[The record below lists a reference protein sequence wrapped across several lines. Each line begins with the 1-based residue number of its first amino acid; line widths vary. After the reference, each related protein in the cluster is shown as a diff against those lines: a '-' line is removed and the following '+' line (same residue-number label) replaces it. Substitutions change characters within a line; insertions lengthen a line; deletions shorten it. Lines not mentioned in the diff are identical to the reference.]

1 MRRQIKL
8 VIYLFTIVNL
18 FCHFSLKIALA
29 AELPK
34 FDLKTETIYQ
44 YVDAGKT
51 KVTINYSLTNL
62 SSAFFASQYAVQIN
76 SGTDIRNL
84 KAFDSGGALT
94 IESKV
99 DGNKPKEI
107 VTFKSPVAGI
117 GKVQKWTVSYESSNL
132 IKKNSSLIQVMLPP
146 PAVDEFTT
154 DYSVV
159 LKIPETIARPVSVNP
174 PAGKTQAG
182 QLTWTKSDL
191 KNSGIYSVFS
201 TQKKVTPFISYDFK
215 INYNVTNPKLVPV
228 NVEVPLP
235 PDTSYQKIFLQELN
249 PRPLDVRVDNDG
261 NWLAKYYLGSNAKV
275 EITAKGQVAL
285 FQKPTVTTFTP
296 KPDLKKLVRPDQ
308 FWEVDNTG
316 IMAEAKKYES
326 VRAIYE
332 GVLANLKNRDIEK
345 SPDARRAG
353 AQYTLLVGK
362 SASGQDYTDLF
373 IALSRAQNV
382 PAREVIGI
390 IPSSS
395 LTSSL
400 QLQSWAEYY
409 QSESNSWRMV
419 DPSLEAATKGLNYF
433 SDWDLNHFALII
445 RGESSVKPFFPNF
458 SPKDSFNVSVT
469 PSESDLDIFS
479 QPKVNLHPD
488 IPRSATAGFPI
499 AGKLFVENAG
509 PTAHNSEII
518 QLTSSDFSILTPT
531 FKTEILPPFA
541 SRILDIKIQSSNWLS
556 STNGKITLEA
566 SGTARDFTITVNPIY
581 RSGFVQILAL
591 LIILGTISIA
601 VQVSRAIA
609 KKSS

>member
-1 MRRQIKL
+1 MLRLIT
-8 VIYLFTIVNL
+8 LFVSL
-18 FCHFSLKIALA
+18 FLMGSLFGPFLTKTALA
-29 AELPK
+29 ADISK

-44 YVDAGKT
+44 YIDSDRT
-51 KVTINYSLTNL
+51 KVTINYTLTNL
-62 SSAFFASQYAVQIN
+62 SSAFFASQYAVQLN
-76 SGTDIRNL
+76 SGTDMKNL
-84 KAFDSGGALT
+84 KAFDSGGALV
-94 IESKV
+94 IESKT
-99 DGNKPKEI
+99 DGNKPQEV
-107 VTFKSPVAGI
+107 VTFKSPVAGV

-159 LKIPETIARPVSVNP
+159 LKIPETIARPVSVSP

-201 TQKKVTPFISYDFK
+201 TQKKVTPFVSYDFK
-215 INYNVTNPKLVPV
+215 INYSITNPKLVPV

-235 PDTSYQKIFLQELN
+235 PDTSYQKVFLQEIN

-326 VRAIYE
+326 VKEIYQ
-332 GVLANLKNRDIEK
+332 GVLDNLKDRDVEK
-345 SPDARRAG
+345 SPDARRSG

-390 IPSSS
+390 IPSS
-395 LTSSL
+395 LTRSL

-409 QSESNSWRMV
+409 QSESGSWRMI

-433 SDWDLNHFALII
+433 SDWDLNHFALLI

-458 SPKDSFNVSVT
+458 SVKDSFNVSVT
-469 PSESDLDIFS
+469 PSESELDIFS
-479 QPKVNLHPD
+479 QPKVDIHPD
-488 IPRSATAGFPI
+488 IPKSATAGFPI
-499 AGKLFVENAG
+499 SGKLFIENSG

-518 QLTSSDFSILTPT
+518 QLSSNDFSILTPT
-531 FKTEILPPFA
+531 LETDILPPFA
-541 SRILDIKIQSSNWLS
+541 SRVLDLKIQSSNWLN
-556 STNGKITLEA
+556 STNGKISLEA
-566 SGTARDFTITVNPIY
+566 SDIVRDFPITVNPIY
-581 RSGFVQILAL
+581 RSGFIQVLAL
-591 LIILGTISIA
+591 LIILGIISIA
-601 VQVSRAIA
+601 IQISRAIA
-609 KKSS
+609 KKPS